1 MDAELHR
8 RCANT
13 IKGLAMDAV
22 QKANSGHPGMPMGMA
37 DLATV
42 LFTRFL
48 RFDPQHPEWADRD
61 RFVLSNGH
69 GSMLLYSLLHL
80 CGYPV
85 TLDDLKAFRQW
96 NSKTPGH
103 PEYGHTAGVETT
115 TGPLGQGIANA
126 VGMAMTERY
135 LRETFGPELCD
146 HFTYVFAGDG
156 CLMEGISSEA
166 ASLAGHWGLGRL
178 IVMWDDNHIS
188 IDGDT
193 ALAFTEDVGARFE
206 AQGWHVQKIDGHD
219 RDAIARAIEA
229 ARTVTDRPSLIA
241 CRTIIAN
248 GSPNLA
254 GSEKSHGAPLGV
266 DEIRRTK
273 ERLGMDPDAS
283 FAVTDDV
290 AAAFRG
296 AARPD
301 LREAWE
307 GRLAAH
313 PDGEKFKQW
322 WKPDWKAVVDRIAWP
337 SFEAGK
343 GIATRKANA
352 ACLKAI
358 VAEAPWF
365 VGGSADLAESNGV
378 HIGRKGLS
386 RERFAGTGNV
396 HFGVR
401 EHAMGAIVNG
411 VAYHG
416 GLRAFGATFLVFHD
430 YQRPA
435 VRLSALANLPVVH
448 VYTHD
453 SVLLGEDGPTHQ
465 PIDTL
470 LALRSTP
477 GLDVWRPADGT
488 ETVLAWK
495 EILRRTTGP
504 SALILTRQDLPNI
517 DASRLPADGLAR
529 GGYVLVDTD
538 GAPHVIFL
546 ATGSEVPLCVD
557 AARLLAEKQI
567 RARVVSL
574 PNRERFWAQDLEW
587 RRSILPRG
595 VPRVAVEAGCTL
607 GWERYVG
614 DHGTIVG
621 IDRFGASAP
630 AKVLA
635 KEFGFTADA
644 VAAVAER
651 VL

>member
-13 IKGLAMDAV
+13 IKGLAMDGV
-22 QKANSGHPGMPMGMA
+22 QQANSGHPGMPMGMA
-37 DLATV
+37 DIATV
-42 LFTRFL
+42 LFSRYL

-69 GSMLLYSLLHL
+69 GSMLLYSMLHL
-80 CGYPV
+80 CGYDLP
-85 TLDDLKAFRQW
+85 LDELKRFRQW
-96 NSKTPGH
+96 DSRTPGH

-126 VGMAMTERY
+126 VGMAMSERM

-146 HFTYVFAGDG
+146 HFTYVFCGDG

-166 ASLAGHWGLGRL
+166 ASVAGHLGLGRL
-178 IVMWDDNHIS
+178 ILLWDDNHIS

-219 RDAIARAIEA
+219 RDAIARAIDSARA
-229 ARTVTDRPSLIA
+229 ASDRPSLIA

-248 GSPNLA
+248 GSSLA

-266 DEIRRTK
+266 EEIKRTK
-273 ERLGMDPDAS
+273 ERLGMDPEAT
-283 FAVTDDV
+283 FAVPAEV

-307 GRLAAH
+307 GRVAAH
-313 PDGEKFKQW
+313 PEGEKFRSW

-337 SFEAGK
+337 TFAPGK
-343 GIATRKANA
+343 GLATRKANA

-358 VAEAPWF
+358 IAEAPYF

-378 HIGRKGLS
+378 EIGRKAMT

-411 VAYHG
+411 IAYHG

-435 VRLSALANLPVVH
+435 VRLSALAHLPVTH

-470 LALRSTP
+470 LALRCVP
-477 GLDVWRPADGT
+477 GLDVWRPADSN

-495 EILRRTTGP
+495 EILRRTDGP
-504 SALILTRQDLPNI
+504 SALVLTRQDLPHI
-517 DASRLPADGLAR
+517 DPAKFPADGLAK

-538 GAPHVIFL
+538 GAPHVVLL
-546 ATGSEVPLCVD
+546 ATGSEVALCVD
-557 AARLLAEKQI
+557 AAALLLAKGI

-595 VPRVAVEAGCTL
+595 VARVAVEAGCTL

-614 DHGTIVG
+614 DHGTILG

-630 AKVLA
+630 AKILA
-635 KEFGFTADA
+635 KEFGFTAEN
-644 VAAVAER
+644 VAATAER